1 MTAWAGRAL
10 VAALAVLF
18 ALQLVNVK
26 RNWAAIT
33 RVSTPRGSQA
43 PDVTLPLLD
52 GGTLHVAAERGHPLV
67 LAFWASWCGPCM
79 SELPGVE
86 RVAKVLRNA
95 PHRARLYAVNTEGN
109 RDGAL
114 EGKLRLGLTM
124 PIALDDNSASQAYE
138 VTTIPH
144 TVILDADGHIAAVLR
159 GVQSEDELMRAIV
172 AVEEK

>member
-1 MTAWAGRAL
+1 MAAWAGRAL

-26 RNWAAIT
+26 RNWAAIA
-33 RVSTPRGSQA
+33 RVSTPRGSEA

-52 GGTLHVAAERGHPLV
+52 GGTLHVAAEHGHPVV
-67 LAFWASWCGPCM
+67 LAFWASWCGPCTA
-79 SELPGVE
+79 ELPGVE
-86 RVAKVLRNA
+86 RVAQQLKRA

-114 EGKLRLGLTM
+114 EGKMRLGLTL
-124 PIALDDNSASQAYE
+124 PIALDDGSASQLYR

-144 TVILDADGHIAAVLR
+144 TVILDDNGRIAAVLR
-159 GVQSEDELMRAIV
+159 GIQGEDDLMRAIA